1 MRGSAR
7 AQPGGW
13 LYNILPYMDQVDLH
27 DTGKGGTNKTVGGTR
42 TLIVVRE
49 FLCRTRHGRDQAFP
63 FSGAYINVTNPT
75 GAVGRCDYAANAG
88 SNFVDPGAFGS
99 PGANGMG
106 GIYNPNFAWGNYPG
120 TMPPNSVAPST
131 GVIFR
136 ASTVSSAMIKDGP
149 SYTYLLG
156 ERYMT
161 VNYYNQS
168 PEGEVTGVNPPASE
182 NDTGW
187 DSGYD
192 YNTIRWTGVSEIVT
206 TSSGASPLVPAQ
218 DQSLRNMPGVTPQTI
233 ALFGSAHNAGFYM
246 AFADGRVQLINYNI
260 DPSTHMQSGQPQR
273 RRADRL
279 VKDRELV
286 TAPMPPPP
294 RANAFCP
301 V

>member
-1 MRGSAR
+1 
-7 AQPGGW
+7 
-13 LYNILPYMDQVDLH
+13 MDLNDLH

-88 SNFVDPGAFGS
+88 SNFVDPGPFGS
-99 PGANGMG
+99 PAQNSMG
-106 GIYNPNFAWGNYPG
+106 GNYNPNFAWGNYPG
-120 TMPPNSVAPST
+120 SITSSSGQQST

-136 ASTVSSAMIKDGP
+136 ASMVPSAMIKDGP

-161 VNYYNQS
+161 VDYYNQS
-168 PEGEVTGVNPPASE
+168 PEGEVTAANPPASE

-192 YNTIRWTGVSEIVT
+192 YNTIRWTGVGEIT
-206 TSSGASPLVPAQ
+206 TSSSSTPLAPSQ
-218 DQSLRNMPGVTPQTI
+218 DQSLRNMPGVTAQTI
-233 ALFGSAHNAGFYM
+233 ALFGSAHGAGFYM

-260 DPSTHMQSGQPQR
+260 DPNTHMYLGNRNDGEPTNWSMVSG
-273 RRADRL
+273 
-279 VKDRELV
+279 
-286 TAPMPPPP
+286 
-294 RANAFCP
+294 N
-301 V
+301 

>member
-1 MRGSAR
+1 
-7 AQPGGW
+7 
-13 LYNILPYMDQVDLH
+13 
-27 DTGKGGTNKTVGGTR
+27 
-42 TLIVVRE
+42 
-49 FLCRTRHGRDQAFP
+49 
-63 FSGAYINVTNPT
+63 
-75 GAVGRCDYAANAG
+75 
-88 SNFVDPGAFGS
+88 
-99 PGANGMG
+99 MG

-161 VNYYNQS
+161 VDYYNQS

-260 DPSTHMQSGQPQR
+260 DPSTHMYLGNRSDGEPT
-273 RRADRL
+273 DWS
-279 VKDRELV
+279 KIG
-286 TAPMPPPP
+286 
-294 RANAFCP
+294 N
-301 V
+301 